1 MKSTMNRQWGGTL
14 LGFIIGL
21 VVGLAIAVVVA
32 LMITKSSTPFTNK
45 LGISKNPDAPTVQLT
60 DPNKP
65 LYGSAAK
72 ETLAA
77 KPLPA
82 AAPAATTS
90 ADTTTGAAAV
100 KSEPAKSDPKP
111 DAKSAATAASAAK
124 ALDNLI
130 AKSEADDKVAYFLQV
145 GAFHDAGDAESA
157 RAKLALI
164 GIESH
169 ITQKSNEADSLFRVR
184 VGPFD
189 QMDAMNRMRTK
200 LTENSMDVAVIK
212 TPK

>member
-1 MKSTMNRQWGGTL
+1 MKSTMNRQSGGTL

-21 VVGLAIAVVVA
+21 VVGLAVAVVVA

-45 LGISKNPDAPTVQLT
+45 LGLTKNPDAPVVQLT

-77 KPLPA
+77 KPLPVAPTPMTRPNDTVGSA
-82 AAPAATTS
+82 AGIT
-90 ADTTTGAAAV
+90 
-100 KSEPAKSDPKP
+100 EPARP
-111 DAKSAATAASAAK
+111 DAKSAASAASAAR

-130 AKSEADDKVAYFLQV
+130 AKNEADDKVAYFLQV
-145 GAFHDAGDAESA
+145 GAFRDAADAEGA

-164 GIESH
+164 GIEAH
-169 ITQKSNEADSLFRVR
+169 ISQQKTNEADGLFRVR
-184 VGPFD
+184 VGPFEQLD
-189 QMDAMNRMRTK
+189 NMNRMRTK
-200 LTENSMDVAVIK
+200 LTENGIDVAVVK